1 MTRLYDLTRPYD
13 RLSDKDPGKNTRW
26 SLRLTEVPLA
36 SQETRYTGM
45 VYDLSLNSMC
55 ATYIDFPGHIK
66 ETSDGFDA
74 ANYPVE
80 RLWQQETRVVHLNRQ
95 SGSGAV
101 TGDELAAAAGGTP
114 QVPCVLLNAL
124 GETDAWGIE
133 MRSVW
138 LDFSALDW
146 IIATGCHLFISDIY
160 ESQRL
165 HGVFQV
171 LFQHHISTVCDPVG
185 LAPLPARIAT
195 TVLFPPVPGMTQIPC
210 RLVATDL

>member
-1 MTRLYDLTRPYD
+1 MKKLHDLTRRYD
-13 RLSDKDPGKNTRW
+13 QLPEKDSKRHTRW

-45 VYDLSLNSMC
+45 VYDLALNSMC

-66 ETSDGFDA
+66 ETSDGYDA
-74 ANYPVE
+74 SNYPVE
-80 RLWQQETRVVHLNRQ
+80 RLWQQETIVVHLDRK

-124 GETDAWGIE
+124 GATDAWGIE

-171 LFQHHISTVCDPVG
+171 LFGHHISTVCDPVG
-185 LAPLPARIAT
+185 LAALPARVAS
-195 TVLFPPVPGMTQIPC
+195 TVLFQPVPGMTQIPC
-210 RLVATDL
+210 RLIATEL